1 MTAGEQPVPRD
12 PAWRD
17 KVIQG
22 FADQGFMRLLGATL
36 ERIEP
41 GAVDI
46 AVAYSPDLTQQND
59 YFHAGVTTTLADN
72 AGGFAAFTLFPPDTL
87 VLTAEMK
94 ISLIAPAAGERLV
107 ATGRVIKAGRM
118 LTTCDVEVFAETA
131 GTRKLVAKMLQTL
144 ARLDAR

>member
-1 MTAGEQPVPRD
+1 MTAGAPPVPRD

-107 ATGRVIKAGRM
+107 ATGSVIKAGQM